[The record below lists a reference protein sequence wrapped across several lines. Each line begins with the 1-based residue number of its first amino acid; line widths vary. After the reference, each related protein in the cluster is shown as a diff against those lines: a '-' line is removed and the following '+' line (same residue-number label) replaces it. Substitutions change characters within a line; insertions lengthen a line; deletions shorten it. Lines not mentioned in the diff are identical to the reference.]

1 MEFLNKKAKE
11 KMFLKTYPYVFIE
24 PHILLQKKK
33 KKSTREEKIENVIS
47 FLFVLISFKHS
58 VKSVFKKG

>member
-1 MEFLNKKAKE
+1 MEFLNKKAKG

-24 PHILLQKKK
+24 PHILLQKK